1 MAPSSPAAAAM
12 AGTPKPRS
20 NGLTFENKRA
30 DELGGEKKCDC
41 EGGIVQELTT
51 WVFCVDCVTWHHVT
65 CQLGK
70 STQFG
75 KKQAELGFICRACRT
90 VNRSANARKG
100 YHARLQNSG
109 PGKKSSASSIKRR
122 HSALDD
128 SAERK
133 RKQAPRKA
141 TMAPRKSAPS
151 SSDPFEAEDED
162 EDDDDEI
169 VVSSPA
175 IKQETSGRRRSSRHI
190 GTKLEEL
197 AAKFGDPLDEW
208 RQGIETSPQIL
219 SGKLAEYMTCA
230 RCARL
235 QHEQCMPLNKD
246 EPISEGR
253 LCIEC
258 LEARKKKAACIE
270 REKDRLIR
278 QKLTRLHKEWEEAA
292 ATRRTNLRNTVAN
305 RYWTEYC
312 NLPNSQQ
319 ANNAVKELTATYY
332 DEAGSKLVPVHPAP
346 AAWVDRVVDDVY
358 RLISKENKQ
367 LVKQVHGR
375 DERAFHSTEPEHFR
389 RSLSALAVLTVH
401 HGLYEG
407 SNEKLGLLAE
417 VLGLEEKGSVWKG

>member
-1 MAPSSPAAAAM
+1 M
-12 AGTPKPRS
+12 AGIPKSRS

-30 DELGGEKKCDC
+30 DELEGEKKCDC
-41 EGGIVQELTT
+41 EGGVVQELTT

-109 PGKKSSASSIKRR
+109 AGKKSSASSIKRR
-122 HSALDD
+122 HSAFDD
-128 SAERK
+128 SVGGK
-133 RKQAPRKA
+133 RKTAPRKA

-151 SSDPFEAEDED
+151 SSDPVEAEDED
-162 EDDDDEI
+162 DDDNDEI

-190 GTKLEEL
+190 MTKLEEL
-197 AAKFGDPLDEW
+197 AAKIGDPLEEW
-208 RQGIETSPQIL
+208 RKGINSPPEVLCDCEGSPAGKL
-219 SGKLAEYMTCA
+219 SGYMTCA

-235 QHEQCMPLNKD
+235 QHEHCMPVKKD
-246 EPISEGR
+246 DPIGEGL

-258 LEARKKKAACIE
+258 LGARKEDAARIE

-278 QKLTRLHKEWEEAA
+278 QKLTRLHKEWEEAI
-292 ATRRTNLRNTVAN
+292 ATRRTSLRNTVAN
-305 RYWTEYC
+305 RFWIEYC

-332 DEAGSKLVPVHPAP
+332 DEAVSKLLPTHPAP
-346 AAWVDRVVDDVY
+346 AAWVDRVVDDIY

-375 DERAFHSTEPEHFR
+375 DTRAFHSTEPEHFR
-389 RSLSALAVLTVH
+389 RSLNALAVLTVH

-417 VLGLEEKGSVWKG
+417 VLGLEEKGSVWKV